1 LDEEQGDDKERSEP
15 YKRYGERAPLLS
27 TQLFAKYKSQYW
39 TFYRAY
45 AIIKLQMKHW
55 STTSVIKNKKTAK
68 KISIVAITVLLA
80 VTTSLPIF
88 SPVRADDFDQK
99 IAQIQAQ
106 IDDYQKQAS
115 ALNGQADSL
124 QKELDALTAQK
135 NIIQQQVDLKQAEH
149 DKLVQ
154 EIAANEK
161 KIFDSQGALGDT
173 ITDLYLANDISPLE
187 MLASSKSIAD
197 YVDKE
202 AYNNSIRDS
211 LTTTIASIKKIR
223 QQLVDQKKDVDRVLA
238 EQQFARDALAAKEN
252 QQATL
257 VNQTRGQELAY
268 QRLVGE
274 RENQK
279 LSLQQAQQA
288 AIEAA
293 IRAAN
298 RGGPINILPGDP
310 NKGGYPW
317 EAGCWVDA
325 NAWSHGGVGGNGTDA
340 LGYGCRQCVSYT
352 AWKVGQRT
360 GNFPSYW
367 GNANQWPGSARASGY
382 DTGSTPRVNSV
393 GVISA
398 GAYGHVVWIEA
409 VNGDGTVDVSQ
420 YNYYNA
426 GGPGWGN
433 YSKMRVNAS
442 TYDTY
447 IYF

>member
-1 LDEEQGDDKERSEP
+1 MKQRSTTP
-15 YKRYGERAPLLS
+15 VSKTKNAAKKLTLI
-27 TQLFAKYKSQYW
+27 TAALLFAVA
-39 TFYRAY
+39 TP
-45 AIIKLQMKHW
+45 LQ
-55 STTSVIKNKKTAK
+55 
-68 KISIVAITVLLA
+68 VANI
-80 VTTSLPIF
+80 
-88 SPVRADDFDQK
+88 VRADDYDQK

-106 IDDYQKQAS
+106 IDEFQSQAS
-115 ALNGQADSL
+115 RLNGQADSL
-124 QKELDALTAQK
+124 QKEVDALTAQK
-135 NIIQQQVDLKQAEH
+135 NVIQGQVNLKQAEH

-154 EIAANEK
+154 QIADNEK
-161 KIFDSQGALGDT
+161 KIKDNQAALGST
-173 ITDLYLANDISPLE
+173 IADLYVASGVTPLE
-187 MLASSKSIAD
+187 MLASSKSISE

-202 AYNNSIRDS
+202 TYQKTVRDTLTQTINSIKR
-211 LTTTIASIKKIR
+211 LKK
-223 QQLVDQKKDVDRVLA
+223 QLETQKKDVERVLA
-238 EQQFARDALAAKEN
+238 EQKFARDALAAKEA
-252 QQATL
+252 QQAQL
-257 VNQTRGQELAY
+257 VAQTRGQEAAY
-268 QRLVGE
+268 KQLVGQ
-274 RENQK
+274 REGQK
-279 LSLQQAQQA
+279 LELQRQQQA

-293 IRAAN
+293 ARRA
-298 RGGPINILPGDP
+298 GGSISVLPGDP

-325 NAWSHGGVGGNGTDA
+325 NAWSHGGAGGDGTDP

-360 GNFPSYW
+360 GNFPRYW
-367 GNANQWPGSARASGY
+367 GNANMWPSSARAAGY
-382 DTGSTPRVNSV
+382 STGSTPRVNSV

-433 YSKMRVNAS
+433 YSKMRVSAA